1 MENIL
6 RIGDFSKINHISI
19 QTLRFYD
26 QIGLLKPYKVDDQT
40 NYRYYHINQSALVDL
55 IQYLRQLNFSLRDIK
70 VILTKDDF
78 TDVSLIIEEHR
89 QALKGERT
97 TINQQLRELDDFQK
111 SIQLYQQRKV
121 YPSLELLE
129 LPARQI
135 LSYEVEENI
144 YQMSTEEYELYL
156 RYFKDLIQD
165 YFPFFNSFGRV
176 GSIILERHFKSGNWV
191 SHELF
196 VFPQDMVVLPSTQ
209 LKEIPAG
216 LYAVSY
222 CDSFQEEK
230 AALSVFLKA
239 IQNANY
245 HICGDYICEV
255 IYEHS
260 NLSDSERRMFIRMQ
274 VPVKTI

>member
-144 YQMSTEEYELYL
+144 L
-156 RYFKDLIQD
+156 K
-165 YFPFFNSFGRV
+165 NS
-176 GSIILERHFKSGNWV
+176 S
-191 SHELF
+191 
-196 VFPQDMVVLPSTQ
+196 
-209 LKEIPAG
+209 
-216 LYAVSY
+216 
-222 CDSFQEEK
+222 
-230 AALSVFLKA
+230 
-239 IQNANY
+239 
-245 HICGDYICEV
+245 
-255 IYEHS
+255 
-260 NLSDSERRMFIRMQ
+260 
-274 VPVKTI
+274 